1 MSLLEV
7 EGAVKRFGGLVAV
20 NGVSFRLEQGE
31 ILGLIGPNGSGKTTL
46 FNLITGVHPPSAGRI
61 RFQGRRIDGLKP
73 HRICKLGIARTFQVV
88 KPLRRLT
95 VLENGMVSA
104 FNRTWRPAEA
114 REQALEVLEFCGLG
128 QRRDLPARSLP
139 IGERKRLEITRALAT
154 RPLLLLL
161 DEAAAGLNPTE
172 RERAIELIL
181 KIRERGVS
189 IIIVEHIMRVIM
201 SISDRILAI
210 DHGTPIA
217 QGPPEQVANDPA
229 VIEAYLGKK
238 LDDARG

>member
-95 VLENGMVSA
+95 VLENVMVSA

-128 QRRDLPARSLP
+128 HRRDLPARSLP